1 MEKSNDNEFIIPFV
15 GLKQGKHVFEFDIT
29 DAFFD
34 TFEYSII
41 QKGKV
46 HIEFTLDKKETMM
59 IGEFQLEGSVE
70 TTCDRCNDTI
80 EVPIEGEYR
89 LVYKFDNEPS
99 EDEALVIIYPEEYEL
114 HIKESLLEFMTVS
127 LPIRTIHEPGECNE
141 EMMRLL
147 NEYVVNSL
155 DDDDDDEDF
164 DDEEYDDDYDD
175 EEYDD
180 DDFDDDESDSDDDND
195 NDDEPDDRPIDP
207 RWGAL
212 SQLNMN

>member
-46 HIEFTLDKKETMM
+46 HIEFTLDKKDTMM
-59 IGEFQLEGSVE
+59 VGEFQVEGSVE
-70 TTCDRCNDTI
+70 TSCDRCNDSI
-80 EVPIEGEYR
+80 EVPIEGEFR
-89 LVYKFDNEPS
+89 LVYKFDNKES

-114 HIKESLLEFMTVS
+114 HIKDTLLEFMTVL
-127 LPIRTIHEPGECNE
+127 LPIRTIHPQGECNE
-141 EMMRLL
+141 EMMQLL
-147 NEYVVNSL
+147 NEYLITSL
-155 DDDDDDEDF
+155 DEEEDDEVL

-180 DDFDDDESDSDDDND
+180 DDFDDGSDLDD
-195 NDDEPDDRPIDP
+195 DDEPDDDKPIDP

>member
-46 HIEFTLDKKETMM
+46 HIEFTLDKKDTMM
-59 IGEFQLEGSVE
+59 VGEFQVEGSVE
-70 TTCDRCNDTI
+70 TSCDRCNDSI
-80 EVPIEGEYR
+80 EVPIEGEFR
-89 LVYKFDNEPS
+89 LVYKFDNKES

-114 HIKESLLEFMTVS
+114 HIKDTLLEFMTVL
-127 LPIRTIHEPGECNE
+127 LPIRTIHPQGECNE
-141 EMMRLL
+141 EMMQLL
-147 NEYVVNSL
+147 NEYLITSL
-155 DDDDDDEDF
+155 DEDEDDEDL

-180 DDFDDDESDSDDDND
+180 DDFDDDSNSDDD
-195 NDDEPDDRPIDP
+195 DEPDDDRPIDP

>member
-1 MEKSNDNEFIIPFV
+1 MEKSNENEFIIPFV

-80 EVPIEGEYR
+80 EIPIEGEYR
-89 LVYKFDNEPS
+89 LVYKFDNEES
-99 EDEALVIIYPEEYEL
+99 EDESLMIIYPEEYEL
-114 HIKESLLEFMTVS
+114 HIKETLLEFMTVS
-127 LPIRTIHEPGECNE
+127 LPTRTIHEPGECNE
-141 EMMRLL
+141 EMMLLL

-155 DDDDDDEDF
+155 DKDDEDE
-164 DDEEYDDDYDD
+164 DDEYDDDEYDDDDD

-180 DDFDDDESDSDDDND
+180 DDFDDDEPDSDD
-195 NDDEPDDRPIDP
+195 DDEPDDRPVDP

>member
-29 DAFFD
+29 DAFFE

-46 HIEFTLDKKETMM
+46 HIEFTLDKKDTMM
-59 IGEFQLEGSVE
+59 VGEFQLEGSVE
-70 TTCDRCNDTI
+70 TSCDRCNDSI
-80 EVPIEGEYR
+80 EVPIEGEFR
-89 LVYKFDNEPS
+89 LVYKFDNKES

-114 HIKESLLEFMTVS
+114 HIKDTLLEFMTVL
-127 LPIRTIHEPGECNE
+127 LPIRTIHPQGECNE
-141 EMMRLL
+141 EMMQLL
-147 NEYVVNSL
+147 NEYLITSL
-155 DDDDDDEDF
+155 DEDEDDEDL

-180 DDFDDDESDSDDDND
+180 DDFDDGLDSDDDND
-195 NDDEPDDRPIDP
+195 DDEPDDDRPIDP

>member
-46 HIEFTLDKKETMM
+46 HIEFTLDKKDTMM
-59 IGEFQLEGSVE
+59 VGEFQVEGSVE
-70 TTCDRCNDTI
+70 TSCDRCNDSI
-80 EVPIEGEYR
+80 EVPIEGEFR
-89 LVYKFDNEPS
+89 LVYKFDNKEF

-114 HIKESLLEFMTVS
+114 HIKDTLLEFMTVL
-127 LPIRTIHEPGECNE
+127 LPIRTIHPQGECNE
-141 EMMRLL
+141 EMLKLL
-147 NEYVVNSL
+147 NEYLITSL
-155 DDDDDDEDF
+155 DEDEDDEDL

-180 DDFDDDESDSDDDND
+180 DDFDDDSDSDDND
-195 NDDEPDDRPIDP
+195 DDEPDDDRPIDP

>member
-46 HIEFTLDKKETMM
+46 HIEFTLDKKDTMM
-59 IGEFQLEGSVE
+59 VGEFQVEGSVE
-70 TTCDRCNDTI
+70 TSCDRCNDSI
-80 EVPIEGEYR
+80 EVPIEGEFR
-89 LVYKFDNEPS
+89 LVYKFDNKES

-114 HIKESLLEFMTVS
+114 HIKESLLEFMSVS
-127 LPIRTIHEPGECNE
+127 LPIRTIHPQGECNE
-141 EMMRLL
+141 EMLKLL
-147 NEYVVNSL
+147 NEYLITSL
-155 DDDDDDEDF
+155 DEDEDDEDL

-180 DDFDDDESDSDDDND
+180 DDFDDDSDSDDND
-195 NDDEPDDRPIDP
+195 DDEPDDDRPIDP

>member
-46 HIEFTLDKKETMM
+46 HIEFTLDKKDTMM
-59 IGEFQLEGSVE
+59 VGEFQVEGSVE
-70 TTCDRCNDTI
+70 TSCDRCNDSI
-80 EVPIEGEYR
+80 EVPIEGEFR
-89 LVYKFDNEPS
+89 LVYKFDNKES

-114 HIKESLLEFMTVS
+114 HIKDTLLEFMTVL
-127 LPIRTIHEPGECNE
+127 LPIRTIHPQGECNE
-141 EMMRLL
+141 EMMQLL
-147 NEYVVNSL
+147 NEYLITSL
-155 DDDDDDEDF
+155 DEDEDDEDL

-180 DDFDDDESDSDDDND
+180 DDFDDDLDSDDDND
-195 NDDEPDDRPIDP
+195 DDEPDDDRPIDP

>member
-29 DAFFD
+29 DAFFE

-46 HIEFTLDKKETMM
+46 HIEFTLDKKDTMM
-59 IGEFQLEGSVE
+59 VGEFQLEGSVE
-70 TTCDRCNDTI
+70 TSCDRCNDSI
-80 EVPIEGEYR
+80 EVPIEGEFR
-89 LVYKFDNEPS
+89 LVYKFDNKES

-114 HIKESLLEFMTVS
+114 HIKDTLLEFMTVL
-127 LPIRTIHEPGECNE
+127 LPIRTIHPQGECNE
-141 EMMRLL
+141 EMMQLL
-147 NEYVVNSL
+147 NEYLITSL
-155 DDDDDDEDF
+155 DEDEDDEDL

-180 DDFDDDESDSDDDND
+180 DDFDDDLDSDDDND
-195 NDDEPDDRPIDP
+195 DDEPDDDRPIDP